1 MRGTR
6 EPTHVRANLGDQHF
20 RGPLLDTG
28 DGAEQL
34 KLLLERGHDLVDL
47 QIEALD
53 RFIEII
59 NVRKELTHDDSV
71 IAEEPSFE
79 CFPQGRNLGPQP
91 ALGELGQDLRVVRS
105 SDQGLEH
112 EPARDSQHLGC
123 HRGQLDASVFQHL
136 VQTLNLAASLLD
148 QGLAIAGQVGWR
160 MGLGGT
166 KLGRT
171 RPCSTSWQIQAA
183 SATSV
188 LRPGTLWRCWA
199 LSSQHSKSSSRM

>member
-20 RGPLLDTG
+20 RALLLMTG

-47 QIEALD
+47 QIEALE

-71 IAEEPSFE
+71 ITEELSFE
-79 CFPQGRNLGPQP
+79 CFPQGRNLGLQP

-123 HRGQLDASVFQHL
+123 HRG
-136 VQTLNLAASLLD
+136 
-148 QGLAIAGQVGWR
+148 
-160 MGLGGT
+160 
-166 KLGRT
+166 
-171 RPCSTSWQIQAA
+171 
-183 SATSV
+183 
-188 LRPGTLWRCWA
+188 LRPGDCQARWPAWASPCYRDSGAPAAEPRC
-199 LSSQHSKSSSRM
+199 SGCG